1 MKNSLFY
8 TIFIISVLLLYGCE
22 RDVNF
27 GEKEPAPKIVVNA
40 VINAQSDTNLIKISE
55 SVFDFSGQKPSVV
68 ENPEIHLNINGKEC
82 NQLWL
87 DTIIGVHAYYKFTSK
102 LNIGDKIEFSAHT
115 PKHGTVKGYDIVPAN
130 NVKIKK
136 IDHSWFVKDG
146 RGYLRLYVTLKDNP
160 QERNF
165 YRIVVR
171 TKGDVVHPSIQEPNN
186 IWALKNIFI
195 DDEMLFH
202 NPTETEE
209 KGSAANFYRLFTDD
223 LFQGKEYTLNIYIEE
238 ANAMDDTW
246 IDYARQYVKVEIHT
260 LSEKLYQNLHSQE
273 LATGTTGDVFSEP
286 VKIYTNM
293 QGGYG
298 ILGIYNVTEKEK
310 LLVTKGE

>member
-1 MKNSLFY
+1 MKYARLY
-8 TIFIISVLLLYGCE
+8 ILFIISVLFCGCE
-22 RDVNF
+22 KEVDF
-27 GEKEPAPKIVVNA
+27 GKNTPDPKMVVNA

-55 SVFDFSGQKPSVV
+55 SVFEFSNQKPSVV
-68 ENPEIHLNINGKEC
+68 ENPDMQLNINGKPC

-87 DTIIGVHAYYKFTSK
+87 DTIIGVHAYYQFASK
-102 LNIGDKIEFSAHT
+102 LKAGDRIEFSAHT
-115 PKHGTVKGYDIVPAN
+115 PKHGTVKGYDIVPAHP
-130 NVKIKK
+130 VEIKN
-136 IDHSWFVKDG
+136 INCSWFIRDG
-146 RGYLRLYVTLKDNP
+146 GSYMRLYVTLKDNP

-202 NPTETEE
+202 NPTETEA
-209 KGSAANFYRLFTDD
+209 KGSAANFYRIFTDD
-223 LFQGKEYTLNIYIEE
+223 LFRGEEYTLNIFIEE
-238 ANAMDDTW
+238 ANAMDSPG
-246 IDYARQYVKVEIHT
+246 IDYARQYVRVEIHT

-273 LATGTTGDVFSEP
+273 LATGTAGDIFSEP
-286 VKIYTNM
+286 VKLYTNM

-298 ILGIYNVTEKEK
+298 IWGVYNVTGKEK
-310 LLVTKGE
+310 LVVEKGG